1 METIHIQ
8 LPNGGQRPFFHRG
21 SPADL
26 GVIRQMFQNH
36 DYSLSRLQR
45 GKELQALYESLARG
59 GKKPFILDAGA
70 NIGASVCWFAISFP
84 ESHIAAFEPDAA
96 NFELLRRNTTGL
108 NVDPQNAALGAADG
122 KASIVDPGLGEW
134 GYRAEIDMKGPI
146 ELCSISRIVSG
157 KCSKGLSPFIAKI
170 DIEGGEK
177 DLFREPN
184 NWINQFPLLIVELH
198 DWLLPRQGTSRSF
211 LECISK
217 ADRDFVH
224 VGENIFSIRNS

>member
-1 METIHIQ
+1 METIQIQ

-45 GKELQALYESLARG
+45 GKELQTLYESLARG
-59 GKKPFILDAGA
+59 NNKPLILDAGA

-84 ESHIAAFEPDAA
+84 ESHIVAFEPDRP
-96 NFELLRRNTTGL
+96 NFELLRQNTAGL
-108 NVDPQNAALGAADG
+108 NVDLHNAAIGAADG
-122 KASIVDPGLGEW
+122 KVSIVDPGLGEW
-134 GYRAEIDMKGPI
+134 GYRAEINMQGPI
-146 ELCSISRIVSG
+146 ELCSISRIVSS
-157 KCSKGLSPFIAKI
+157 KCSEGLSPFIAKI

-177 DLFREPN
+177 DLFSEPN
-184 NWINQFPLLIVELH
+184 NWVSKFPLLIVELH
-198 DWLLPRQGTSRSF
+198 DWLLPRQGTSRAF
-211 LECISK
+211 LECMSK